1 MLLLRRRNPEGRMS
15 LADHLRELRNR
26 TIIAVCAV
34 LAGAVVGWVNYGR
47 IFAALTQ
54 PLHDLAER
62 HQGVVN
68 VNFTGMTDPFSTQ
81 LNVSLFV
88 GVVIASPIWL
98 SQIWGF
104 IVPGLTSKEKRIARL
119 FVAAAVPLF
128 VAGCTLAYLFIP
140 RAVDVLLG
148 FTPPGAYNLQKATD
162 YFDFVLRFMLAFGC
176 AFLFP
181 VFLVALDLAHVMS
194 GRTMLKGWRP
204 TVMLI
209 FVFCAVMTPTPD
221 PWSMLLLAMPMI
233 ALYFGAIGVAI
244 LLDRRRVVTRPA
256 WLSVEDDQ
264 ASPL

>member
-1 MLLLRRRNPEGRMS
+1 MLLLRKRNPEGRMS
-15 LADHLRELRNR
+15 LADHFRELRNR
-26 TIIAVCAV
+26 TVIAATAI
-34 LAGAVVGWVNYGR
+34 LAGAVVGWVNYDR
-47 IFAALTQ
+47 IVARLTQ
-54 PLHDLAER
+54 PLYDLAAHR
-62 HQGVVN
+62 GGVVN
-68 VNFTGMTDPFSTQ
+68 LNFSGMTDPFATQ
-81 LNVSLFV
+81 INVSLFV
-88 GVVIASPIWL
+88 GVVIASPVWL

-140 RAVDVLLG
+140 RAVNVLLG

-162 YFDFVLRFMLAFGC
+162 YFDFILHFMLAFGC

-181 VFLVALDLAHVMS
+181 VFIVALDLAHVMS
-194 GRTMLKGWRP
+194 GRMMLKGWRP

-233 ALYFGAIGVAI
+233 GLYFAAIGVSI
-244 LLDRRRVVTRPA
+244 MLDRRRSDERPE
-256 WLSVEDDQ
+256 WLGIPDDK
-264 ASPL
+264 ASTL